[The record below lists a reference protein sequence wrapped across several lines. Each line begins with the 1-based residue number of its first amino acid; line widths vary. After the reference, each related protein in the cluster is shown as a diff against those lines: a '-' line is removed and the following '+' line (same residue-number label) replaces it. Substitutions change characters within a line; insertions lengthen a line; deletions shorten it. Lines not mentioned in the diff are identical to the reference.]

1 MRKLILGIMV
11 LLLMPSLYSQT
22 KITHSTSENIW
33 TGGSATCSASG
44 VPYENHF
51 LRRFDLQDF
60 PEIVDTAFYVAI
72 EYGVESTSGG
82 PFDVL
87 VYLYDLHGD
96 FLFSNMVLDFWE
108 VSSIYPDSTKYHI
121 RHELSSGG
129 YALPTD
135 TVVVDLYT
143 PTGGTATFY
152 PGANPLYESDSSYIA
167 ASTCGIYEP
176 TTYGSIG
183 FPAAH
188 LVLHLWANQKPIEA
202 PINIS
207 CFKNDTLH
215 LLKDDFSSAFMD
227 YNLGD
232 TLNAIRITALPS
244 NGILKLNDTE
254 VNVGDVINST
264 ELDSL
269 HYIPL
274 SGYFGADIFE
284 YKIRDNYHWSNA
296 SSMGIINIINWMVGL
311 EEIDDILEVYPNPA
325 SNFIQINSADV
336 NASKLYDTRGEIIK
350 APMVSNRMEV
360 GHLARGVYYLEI
372 TLESGNVQ
380 TYKIVLQ

>member
-1 MRKLILGIMV
+1 MLI
-11 LLLMPSLYSQT
+11 PSLYSQT

-33 TGGSATCSASG
+33 TGGSATCSSSG

-60 PEIVDTAFYVAI
+60 PAIVDTAFYVAI
-72 EYGVESTSGG
+72 EYGVESTTGG

-202 PINIS
+202 PITIS
-207 CFKNDTLH
+207 CFKDDTLH
-215 LLKDDFSSAFMD
+215 LMKDDFSTAFID
-227 YNLGD
+227 NDIAD
-232 TLNAIRITALPS
+232 TLNAIKLTALPS
-244 NGILKLNDTE
+244 NGILMLNDIA
-254 VNVGDVINST
+254 VGLSDVISSNQ
-264 ELDSL
+264 LDSL
-269 HYIPL
+269 NYIPL

-284 YKIRDNYHWSNA
+284 YRIRDNYHWSNT
-296 SSMGIINIINWMVGL
+296 SSLGLINVINWMVGV
-311 EEIDDILEVYPNPA
+311 EEIDNSLKVYPNPA
-325 SNFIQINSADV
+325 SNLIEINSTDIH
-336 NASKLYDTRGEIIK
+336 SLKLYNTRGEVVV
-350 APMVSNRMEV
+350 ASVASNRMGV
-360 GHLARGVYYLEI
+360 DHVARGVYYLEI
-372 TLESGNVQ
+372 TKETGDVQ
-380 TYKIVLQ
+380 VRKIILH